1 MSSSIRDPYT
11 VLGVSRQASAP
22 ELKKAYHKLAKQ
34 YHPDNNQGD
43 KKAEAKL
50 KEINAA
56 YEFLSDTD
64 KRDRYDRGEIDA
76 NGQEKIFVHPGYDGM
91 GRGTRGNPFSR
102 GQTSGDS
109 RSQQGRSQQ
118 GSGARFFFDEN
129 DFTSDDIISEIFGGS
144 RRAKTSSSTHQQSHT
159 SAGRDINYKLTVPFI
174 EATLGGKRS
183 ITLAGGKEVSLNI
196 PAGTESG
203 TKLRLK
209 GQGEKQRGG
218 GMGDAYIE
226 ITVEPHPFF
235 TRHGADIHC
244 TIPVSLEE
252 AVLGASIKVP
262 TLSGMVAVKVPKNA
276 NTGTKLRLKGKG
288 VPHKDGTAGDHY
300 ITLSLV
306 LPDQP
311 DEELAAFLQKRADK
325 RAAGPFNPRKAK
337 GLE

>member
-1 MSSSIRDPYT
+1 MSSSVRDPYT

-91 GRGTRGNPFSR
+91 GRSTRSNPFSR
-102 GQTSGDS
+102 GSAGSDA
-109 RSQQGRSQQ
+109 RSQQ

-144 RRAKTSSSTHQQSHT
+144 RRAKTSSNAKQQQQA

-226 ITVEPHPFF
+226 ITVEPHPFL
-235 TRHGADIHC
+235 TRQGADIYC

>member
-1 MSSSIRDPYT
+1 MSSSVRDPYT

-43 KKAEAKL
+43 KKAESKL

-56 YEFLSDTD
+56 YEFLSDED
-64 KRDRYDRGEIDA
+64 KRGRYDRGEIDA

-102 GQTSGDS
+102 GRSGHEAS
-109 RSQQGRSQQ
+109 SQQ

-129 DFTSDDIISEIFGGS
+129 DFTSEDIISEIFGAG
-144 RRAKTSSSTHQQSHT
+144 RRSKSSSSQPHQQQQQT

-226 ITVEPHPFF
+226 ITVEPHPFL
-235 TRHGADIHC
+235 TRQGQDIYC
-244 TIPVSLEE
+244 QIPVSLEE

-262 TLSGMVAVKVPKNA
+262 TLSGMVSVKVPKNS
-276 NTGTKLRLKGKG
+276 NTGSKLRLKGKG
-288 VPHKDGTAGDHY
+288 VPHKDGTAGDQY
-300 ITLSLV
+300 ITLTLV